1 MKMKQVSTNNRVWSW
16 IVAGALC
23 LTTVSASLTSC
34 QLVKG
39 TDDANEN
46 VSSVQKDAYDAKI
59 LYYESQ
65 VQSLTAQ
72 LGEMEQQFYVLRD
85 EYMDQLKNLE
95 QQLRLN
101 HMFCWFPLSP
111 LFFIHRVLPFTVFS
125 SLIHVCV
132 AGL

>member
-1 MKMKQVSTNNRVWSW
+1 MIFYFGFSFGLLLKLLFFLSTHHHPFPLPQIQVANNLDSR
-16 IVAGALC
+16 IL
-23 LTTVSASLTSC
+23 VSGFKKYSFIFFNVFSVFMTLISC
-34 QLVKG
+34 F
-39 TDDANEN
+39 E
-46 VSSVQKDAYDAKI
+46 
-59 LYYESQ
+59 
-65 VQSLTAQ
+65 
-72 LGEMEQQFYVLRD
+72 F
-85 EYMDQLKNLE
+85 LKNLE